1 MKIHSSFLPFILAGL
16 SAPLFTSCTTTSPK
30 PPASTAAVAT
40 TGHGSKSDGKS
51 YKSKVDDLSE
61 YDVATIADPLEPIN
75 RGTFWLNHQ
84 LYTFIFKPIS
94 KSYETV
100 VPKPVRKG
108 IYNVF
113 DNIEFPV
120 RFVSDTLQGNFKRAG
135 LETGRFVVNSTVGV
149 GGLGRPA
156 DHIPALAN
164 VPAGE
169 VGLTFAKWGVGH
181 GFYFVIPLLGPSS
194 ARDTVGLAG
203 DYALNPVTWL
213 GFIYGT
219 WAWTIPVSV
228 TGTVSYMPDKFAKY
242 DAMTKN
248 TLDKYL
254 AARTAYVQYRK
265 EAAKK

>member
-1 MKIHSSFLPFILAGL
+1 MKNHLTFLPFILAGL
-16 SAPLFTSCTTTSPK
+16 TASLFSSCTTTPPK
-30 PPASTAAVAT
+30 PPASTVAVAT

-51 YKSKVDDLSE
+51 YKGTTDELSE
-61 YDVATIADPLEPIN
+61 YDVATIADPLEPVN

-84 LYTFIFKPIS
+84 IYTFIFKPIS
-94 KSYETV
+94 KSYEAV

-135 LETGRFVVNSTVGV
+135 LETGRFVVNSTAGV

-228 TGTVSYMPDKFAKY
+228 TGTVAYMPDKMSKY

-265 EAAKK
+265 EAATK